1 MIRDTVQ
8 SPKNKVCESKQKE
21 YLNQIKYL
29 DNVVAHK
36 FVKVLIAL
44 LATLFLAAPAWA
56 VDVSMGAGGNL
67 VFEPNEITISA
78 GDTVHFINEALP
90 PHNIIVEGRADLSRE
105 ALLFAPGESQDV
117 VFADKGDYN
126 YWCGPHQGAGMIG
139 KVHVE

>member
-1 MIRDTVQ
+1 M
-8 SPKNKVCESKQKE
+8 KVFF
-21 YLNQIKYL
+21 
-29 DNVVAHK
+29 A
-36 FVKVLIAL
+36 F

-67 VFEPNEITISA
+67 VFEPSEITISA

-139 KVHVE
+139 TVHVE